1 MAKLYAN
8 ENFPFPVVKALRR
21 RKHDVVTI
29 QETGKGEQAVPDEE
43 VLAFAAGQDRCVL
56 TVNRKD
62 FIQLHRGGQGHAG
75 IIVCTF
81 DPDFQAQA
89 DRIHEAIGG
98 SGGLAGKLIRVNRP
112 HPHERDRGK

>member
-8 ENFPFPVVKALRR
+8 ENFPFPVVEALRR
-21 RKHDVVTI
+21 MEHDVVTI

-43 VLAFAAGQDRCVL
+43 VLAFAAGQERCVL

-62 FIQLHRGGQGHAG
+62 FIQLHKDGHDHAG

-89 DRIHEAIGG
+89 ERIHDAIEE
-98 SGGLAGKLIRVNRP
+98 SSGLAGKLIRVNRP
-112 HPHERDRGK
+112 QSA